1 MFNGLASDTGSL
13 GKTFGTAATAWGNAV
28 ASAVLYEQNN
38 ATDVTLARAATVV
51 ATAASAPS
59 TFTLTNAN
67 NPTTGGVDNIVG
79 TAGNDKING
88 ILDVTAGQPNGSFEA
103 SDIIDG
109 GDGTDSLNLTVI
121 GAAGGAPVAGVVTN
135 IETIN
140 LNNASSAAAPSYAMD
155 NVTGATTVNLTGSLD
170 NTTLTLTGLQKIV
183 DIGAAGQGGLTM
195 TYGAVATVGAA
206 DVQKIALNGTSEG
219 TNKTN
224 IITVNGVE
232 TLAVT
237 GNKDSKVTL
246 TGNAVKAVTVA
257 GAAATNITE
266 NDATLK
272 TVDASAATGKTTIII
287 GTVPSVTS
295 VKGGTADDTIAITGS
310 ITKDIAVDGGTG
322 NNTLSVGNTTFT
334 NDAFANV
341 KNIQTIL
348 IAPASAYNA
357 PTTVNVDVKN
367 IAGLNNVATAET
379 QTAAAVTSAETA
391 VGDLLTKETEL
402 VTFTG
407 LVKTDTIS
415 IDGYVYT
422 AAGTLNAA
430 ATTTAFIAGYNAA
443 GGTAWTAVPVT
454 GSTSTALFVA
464 KTAGNIADLA
474 DTGTTGA
481 NTPATV
487 AVKFQGDALPAD
499 IVDFQENG
507 SSGAYATLVNKANS
521 GSTTFS
527 SVASGSSVTISSAN
541 EKAIFS
547 ADPTKFDLLGQG
559 AVTVNVLN
567 ATSAAS
573 TTDSLTINVANDN
586 LSAVKNSALGTVSSA
601 KNLNVIDSITVPGV
615 ESLTIN
621 STGAFGG
628 NTITTL
634 TDTSVTS
641 IVLTGSAALTFGAT
655 STNGLAVS
663 STDTVT
669 FDASALTGKLGL
681 TIDATNVGYFSK
693 GLVGGA
699 GSSDSLT
706 VLGSGV
712 GDALT
717 VKTTGFE
724 SVTFKPKANSTGS
737 IDLSNLSGVKTET
750 IKFSIST
757 SVTDNITVLGITDGQ
772 TIGLQGTLGADGVTF
787 QGAGSS
793 SSLKL
798 AVNEDATSAFAV
810 GALVASRVGN
820 LTLDVT
826 RVDGTDSNTTVTQQ
840 NTQLTSLTGAALKT
854 LTVVGPSDSG
864 TLTLGDINNGVVSLL
879 NTIDLTGF
887 QGATASL
894 TLTNEAASSKAITIL
909 PYKGTTFGV
918 LAVASAAVATVGIAL
933 GSNQSETIK
942 FQASESGT
950 VVLGN
955 FTGAAG
961 ATLTT
966 SVDVLDFSALGI
978 KQSDLTLTDV
988 VATGTVHNLLIT
1000 SNLFTGSIELA
1011 GVQSSALTSANF
1023 VF

>member
-1 MFNGLASDTGSL
+1 
-13 GKTFGTAATAWGNAV
+13 
-28 ASAVLYEQNN
+28 
-38 ATDVTLARAATVV
+38 
-51 ATAASAPS
+51 
-59 TFTLTNAN
+59 
-67 NPTTGGVDNIVG
+67 
-79 TAGNDKING
+79 
-88 ILDVTAGQPNGSFEA
+88 VTAGQPNGSFEA

-135 IETIN
+135 VEIIN

-206 DVQKIALNGTSEG
+206 DIQKIALNGTSEG

-391 VGDLLTKETEL
+391 VNNLLTNETEL
-402 VTFTG
+402 LTFKTIAATKTIILDGVT
-407 LVKTDTIS
+407 
-415 IDGYVYT
+415 YT
-422 AAGTLNAA
+422 APAGGNTAAQALTGFVAAYAA
-430 ATTTAFIAGYNAA
+430 AEVAVPGSTN
-443 GGTAWTAVPVT
+443 WTVVPVT
-454 GSTSTALFVA
+454 GSSTTVLMVA
-464 KTAGNIADLA
+464 KTAGDKVNLTDGGNG
-474 DTGTTGA
+474 GT
-481 NTPATV
+481 PV
-487 AVKFQGDALPAD
+487 AAVAKFNGNALPAD

-507 SSGAYATLVNKANS
+507 SSGAYATLVNQANS

-586 LSAVKNSALGTVSSA
+586 LSAVKNSALGSVSSA

-634 TDTSVTS
+634 TDTSATS

-693 GLVGGA
+693 GLIGGA

-706 VLGSGV
+706 VLGSAA

-724 SVTFKPKANSTGS
+724 SVTFKPVADSTGS
-737 IDLSNLSGVKTET
+737 IDVSNLTGVKTET
-750 IKFSIST
+750 IKFTT
-757 SVTDNITVLGITDGQ
+757 SAAGNQTITVLGISDGQ
-772 TIGLQGTLGADGVTF
+772 TIGLQGTLGTADSATF

-798 AVNEDATSAFAV
+798 AFNEDTTSAYQMAT
-810 GALVASRVGN
+810 LTASRVGS

-840 NTQLTSLTGAALKT
+840 NTWFTALTAPALKT

-864 TLTLGDINNGVVSLL
+864 TLALGDINNGVVSLL

-887 QGATASL
+887 QGAAASL
-894 TLTNEAASSKAITIL
+894 TLTNEAANSKAISIL
-909 PYKGTTFGV
+909 PYKGTSFGT
-918 LAVASAAVATVGIAL
+918 LAVGAGAAAVVGIAL

-955 FTGAAG
+955 FIGAAG

-966 SVDVLDFSALGI
+966 NVDVLDFSALGI
-978 KQSDLTLTDV
+978 KQSDLTLADV
-988 VATGTVHNLLIT
+988 VDGGAAHNLLIT
-1000 SNLFTGSIELA
+1000 SSLFTGSIELA
-1011 GVQSSALTSANF
+1011 GVQSTALTSANF